1 MSAIVS
7 ETQERLDQ
15 LNRDGFILIPNALPP
30 ERVEQWKTVL
40 YALYD
45 RGAYEISNGVG
56 NVAFEKLLALEPEL
70 AGKLVGHASVAPF
83 LHAIMGKQCQLRSL
97 RAHVNPAVTIGLL
110 VGGKISGGK
119 AVGYIISQL
128 VGGTIAGL
136 LLRAIYP
143 VSVWA
148 PVNLGTPGLGEGVS
162 AGTGV
167 LVEII
172 LTFFLVTAVY
182 GTAVDEK
189 APKIGGFGIGLV
201 LVFDILMGG
210 PLTGA
215 SMNPAR
221 TFGPAVASGFWDAHW
236 VYWVGPI
243 AGGILAA
250 IAYKL
255 CSGGSSSD

>member
-1 MSAIVS
+1 MGENAKAYLAECIGTFGLCFIGAGAII
-7 ETQERLDQ
+7 T
-15 LNRDGFILIPNALPP
+15 NALTNGA
-30 ERVEQWKTVL
+30 VGLLGIALAHGIVVAVL
-40 YALYD
+40 VSAL
-45 RGAYEISNGVG
+45 GHISG
-56 NVAFEKLLALEPEL
+56 
-70 AGKLVGHASVAPF
+70 
-83 LHAIMGKQCQLRSL
+83 
-97 RAHVNPAVTIGLL
+97 AHVNPAVTIGLL
-110 VGGKISGGK
+110 VGGKIKGGR

-128 VGGTIAGL
+128 IGGVIAGL
-136 LLRAIYP
+136 LLRTIY
-143 VSVWA
+143 STEVWA
-148 PVNLGTPGLGEGVS
+148 KVNLGTPGLGPGIG

-172 LTFFLVTAVY
+172 LTFFLVLAVY

-221 TFGPAVASGFWDAHW
+221 TFGPAVVSGYWDAHW

-243 AGGILAA
+243 LGAILAA
-250 IAYKL
+250 VLYKL
-255 CSGGSSSD
+255 CTGGDSSESAG

>member
-1 MSAIVS
+1 MGEDAKAYLAEAIGTFGLCFIGAGAIITNQMTGGAVGLIGIALAHGIVLAVMVSALGHVS
-7 ETQERLDQ
+7 
-15 LNRDGFILIPNALPP
+15 G
-30 ERVEQWKTVL
+30 
-40 YALYD
+40 
-45 RGAYEISNGVG
+45 
-56 NVAFEKLLALEPEL
+56 
-70 AGKLVGHASVAPF
+70 
-83 LHAIMGKQCQLRSL
+83 
-97 RAHVNPAVTIGLL
+97 AHVNPAVTIGLL
-110 VGGKISGGK
+110 VGGKISSGK

-128 VGGTIAGL
+128 VGGIIAGL

-255 CSGGSSSD
+255 CSEGSSSD

>member
-1 MSAIVS
+1 MGEDVKAYLAECISTFGLCFIGAGVIITNQMTNGAVGLLGIALAHGLVLAVMVSAFGHVS
-7 ETQERLDQ
+7 
-15 LNRDGFILIPNALPP
+15 G
-30 ERVEQWKTVL
+30 
-40 YALYD
+40 
-45 RGAYEISNGVG
+45 G
-56 NVAFEKLLALEPEL
+56 
-70 AGKLVGHASVAPF
+70 
-83 LHAIMGKQCQLRSL
+83 
-97 RAHVNPAVTIGLL
+97 HVNPAVTIGLL
-110 VGGKISGGK
+110 VGGKIGGGR

-128 VGGTIAGL
+128 VGGVIAGL
-136 LLRAIYP
+136 LLRAIFP
-143 VSVWA
+143 AAVWGPA
-148 PVNLGTPGLGEGVS
+148 NLGTPGLAPNVS

-167 LVEII
+167 LVELI

-221 TFGPAVASGFWDAHW
+221 TFGPAVASGFWANHW

-243 AGGILAA
+243 LGGILAA
-250 IAYKL
+250 VAYRIY
-255 CSGGSSSD
+255 SGGNSSS